1 MLCHFMSC
9 FFGFLLEWHA
19 IVLTSFFLIKSR
31 WGGLGLTTFID
42 CRWGG
47 LVLWHFLPAS
57 SFFHPSIL
65 FFFFL
70 VGFSFLIFNHH
81 VNFFFFISSLWLH
94 KFGFRSLCL
103 SWHDSC
109 FIVCFAGTCI
119 KVLLCQFF
127 QVSYIICLRCHSML
141 VGILS

>member
-65 FFFFL
+65 FFFSFWLVLVFL
-70 VGFSFLIFNHH
+70 FLTIMLTFFFSFPFYGFTSLGFAHCAWADMILVLLFALL
-81 VNFFFFISSLWLH
+81 VLVLRYCYANFFKFLISLYY
-94 KFGFRSLCL
+94 L
-103 SWHDSC
+103 S
-109 FIVCFAGTCI
+109 
-119 KVLLCQFF
+119 
-127 QVSYIICLRCHSML
+127 
-141 VGILS
+141 